1 MGSDMS
7 DFWGR
12 IFKEKYGFFTIK
24 YHIDIHYKKAFSL
37 QDLPEDEDAF
47 LVVVCGSANSW
58 IWIID
63 NKIRYENN

>member
-1 MGSDMS
+1 MTGLRDVRKTSKIAR
-7 DFWGR
+7 FHAVCKTY
-12 IFKEKYGFFTIK
+12 I
-24 YHIDIHYKKAFSL
+24 KKAFSP
-37 QDLPEDEDAF
+37 QVFPEDEDAF